1 MTSQKTFSLVE
12 SYVNKIPAFPVTV
25 SKVINIC
32 DDENASPADLNKVI
46 SLDPVLTGKI
56 LKLINS
62 AYFGLSPKIVSLAR
76 AIIMLGMN
84 TVKNLV
90 LSTAIMSSLGNRTN
104 FKALNMNAF
113 WRHSIGVG
121 ILSKLIAKERQ
132 ISQSKL
138 EEYFIAG
145 LLHDIGK
152 IPLNSKL
159 TDKYEMAIDTS
170 EREYRPLYL
179 SEISALEM
187 DHTQSG
193 RLIAEKWK
201 LGPEITD
208 TVTYHRATENY
219 RGEQKDIL
227 YTVNLANYFANI
239 SDIGFSG
246 DPYPED
252 VVPNV
257 FESLFER
264 SNIALDFLENITD
277 EVNLE
282 IEKAQIFLQIAE

>member
-76 AIIMLGMN
+76 AIIVLGMN

-179 SEISALEM
+179 SEISVLEM

-208 TVTYHRATENY
+208 TVTYHHATENY